1 MIKKIS
7 ADIKDAL
14 LKKEKKCLNVLR
26 YIKSALKNKEIE
38 LRKELSEEESLSVLQ
53 SQVKSRQQAL
63 ELYIQGER
71 PELAEIERYEIEI
84 IKSYLPEPLTEA
96 EMEIEV
102 EKMLSE
108 LNAESMKDMG
118 RVMKA
123 LSQKLGKRAN
133 GKILSNLVRTRLST

>member
-1 MIKKIS
+1 MINRIS

-14 LKKEKKCLNVLR
+14 FKKDKKRLNVLR

-38 LRKELSEEESLSVLQ
+38 LKKELSEEESMSVLQ

-63 ELYIQGER
+63 ELYIRGER
-71 PELAEIERYEIEI
+71 PELAEIEKYEIEI

-96 EMEIEV
+96 EMETEV
-102 EKMLSE
+102 EKILSE

-118 RVMKA
+118 KVMKA

-133 GKILSNLVRTRLST
+133 GKILSNLVRTKLSK

>member
-14 LKKEKKCLNVLR
+14 LKKEKKRLNVLR
-26 YIKSALKNKEIE
+26 YLKSALKNKEIE
-38 LRKELSEEESLSVLQ
+38 LKKELSEEEGMSVLQ

-71 PELAEIERYEIEI
+71 PELAEIEKFEIEI

-102 EKMLSE
+102 DKMLSE

>member
-1 MIKKIS
+1 MINRIS
-7 ADIKDAL
+7 VDIKDAL
-14 LKKEKKCLNVLR
+14 FKKDKKLLNVLR

-38 LRKELSEEESLSVLQ
+38 LKKELSEEESMSVLQ

-63 ELYIQGER
+63 ELYIRGER
-71 PELAEIERYEIEI
+71 PELAEIEKYEIEI

-96 EMEIEV
+96 EMETEV
-102 EKMLSE
+102 EKILSE

-118 RVMKA
+118 KVMKA

-133 GKILSNLVRTRLST
+133 GKILSILVRTRLSK

>member
-1 MIKKIS
+1 MIKIIS

-14 LKKEKKCLNVLR
+14 LKKEKKRLNVLR
-26 YIKSALKNKEIE
+26 YLKSALKNKEIE
-38 LRKELSEEESLSVLQ
+38 LKKELSEEEGMSVLQ

-71 PELAEIERYEIEI
+71 PELAEIEKFEIEI

-102 EKMLSE
+102 DKMLSE

-133 GKILSNLVRTRLST
+133 GKILSNLIRTRLST

>member
-14 LKKEKKCLNVLR
+14 LKKEKKRLNVLR
-26 YIKSALKNKEIE
+26 YLKSALKNKEIE
-38 LRKELSEEESLSVLQ
+38 LRKELSEEEGMSVLQ

-71 PELAEIERYEIEI
+71 PELAEIEKYEIEI

>member
-1 MIKKIS
+1 MIKKIT

-14 LKKEKKCLNVLR
+14 LKKEKKRLNVLR
-26 YIKSALKNKEIE
+26 YLKSALKNKEIE
-38 LRKELSEEESLSVLQ
+38 LRKELSEEESMSVLQ

-71 PELAEIERYEIEI
+71 PELAEIEKYEIETI
-84 IKSYLPEPLTEA
+84 ESYLPEPLTEA

-118 RVMKA
+118 KIMKA

>member
-1 MIKKIS
+1 MIKIIS

-14 LKKEKKCLNVLR
+14 LKKEKKRLNVLR
-26 YIKSALKNKEIE
+26 YLKSALKNKEIE
-38 LRKELSEEESLSVLQ
+38 LRKELSEEESMSVLQ

-71 PELAEIERYEIEI
+71 PELAEIEKFEIEI

-102 EKMLSE
+102 DKMLSE

>member
-1 MIKKIS
+1 M
-7 ADIKDAL
+7 
-14 LKKEKKCLNVLR
+14 
-26 YIKSALKNKEIE
+26 
-38 LRKELSEEESLSVLQ
+38 RKELSEEESMSVLQ

-71 PELAEIERYEIEI
+71 PELAEIEKYEIETI
-84 IKSYLPEPLTEA
+84 ESYLPEPLTEA

-118 RVMKA
+118 KIMKA